1 MRIIR
6 SVAAG
11 SVLAAAAASPPCTG
25 NAIAASDLLPPFR
38 VEAGGA
44 PIDVE
49 VGHAAPLMVDF
60 DGDGNVD
67 LLVGQFGG
75 GKLRIYRNQNSSIG
89 APKLGPF
96 SWFNAGGTDGTVP
109 AS

>member
-11 SVLAAAAASPPCTG
+11 SVLTAVAASPVCSA
-25 NAIAASDLLPPFR
+25 NAGAASDLLPPFR
-38 VEAGGA
+38 VEAGGK

-49 VGHAAPLMVDF
+49 VGHAAPLMADF
-60 DGDGNVD
+60 DRDGNVD

-75 GKLRIYRNQNSSIG
+75 GKVRIYRNLGSNG
-89 APKLGPF
+89 APQLRLF
-96 SWFNAGGTDGTVP
+96 SWFQAGGTDGTVP

>member
-1 MRIIR
+1 MRIVH

-11 SVLAAAAASPPCTG
+11 WFLGVAAVCPFCPN
-25 NAIAASDLLPPFR
+25 NAVAASDLLSPFR
-38 VEAGGA
+38 VEVGGR
-44 PIDVE
+44 PIDVD
-49 VGHAAPLMVDF
+49 VGHAAPLLVDF

-75 GKLRIYRNQNSSIG
+75 GKLRIYRNLSSIG
-89 APKLGPF
+89 APKLGPL